1 MDRNPAN
8 VRNCLCG
15 RHAGP
20 SQVSRWTVPAAR
32 CSATG
37 TWTGCSAG
45 RRLVRQACFERPWMA
60 RDLRRRA
67 GMPVERWIEA
77 PERLGEPLSSA
88 ADGEF
93 LVDVPPLSAHW

>member
-1 MDRNPAN
+1 
-8 VRNCLCG
+8 
-15 RHAGP
+15 
-20 SQVSRWTVPAAR
+20 
-32 CSATG
+32 
-37 TWTGCSAG
+37 
-45 RRLVRQACFERPWMA
+45 MA

-93 LVDVPPLSAHW
+93 LVDVPPLSAH